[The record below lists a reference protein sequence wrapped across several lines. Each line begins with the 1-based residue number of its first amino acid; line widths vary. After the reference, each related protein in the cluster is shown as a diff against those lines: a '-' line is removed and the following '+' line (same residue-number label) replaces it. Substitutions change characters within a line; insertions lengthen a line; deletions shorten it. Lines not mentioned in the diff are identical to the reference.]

1 MAQSSVRRATR
12 PTGGRARKPRER
24 PDAPPRA
31 PVPWPLRALAMLLAC
46 AAMVAFGVVLAR
58 LTLQPSSASVPLT
71 HTNLRPGDSIRDYLA
86 QPAFRDTV
94 KQLGGN
100 IVLGV
105 PFGVL
110 LPVILPKAR
119 GVLRVLAATTVV
131 MLCVEVVQGL
141 VITGRAF
148 DIDDVL
154 LNTGGAL
161 LGYLLIGRRLSRSIH
176 PPRRRRFRWY
186 GRPPE
191 SRDTR
196 TRTRTK
202 AKAGRRPRKKAGP
215 SREKADRPR
224 TMTTWLRRKE

>member
-1 MAQSSVRRATR
+1 MAQT
-12 PTGGRARKPRER
+12 RARGVARKSGRR
-24 PDAPPRA
+24 PARPSAAPTRR
-31 PVPWPLRALAMLLAC
+31 PVPWPVRALAMLLAL

-71 HTNLRPGDSIRDYLA
+71 HTNLRPGESIRDYLA

-100 IVLGV
+100 ILLGV

-110 LPVILPKAR
+110 LPVVAPGAR
-119 GVLRVLAATTVV
+119 GILRVFAVTAFV
-131 MLCVEVVQGL
+131 MLCVEVVQGA

-154 LNTGGAL
+154 LNTTGAL
-161 LGYLLIGRRLSRSIH
+161 LGYLLVGRRLARRIH

-186 GRPPE
+186 GRPDE
-191 SRDTR
+191 AEAVREERSSRTAR
-196 TRTRTK
+196 RS
-202 AKAGRRPRKKAGP
+202 RPRKPTPAGT
-215 SREKADRPR
+215 APR
-224 TMTTWLRRKE
+224 TTESGRTGWRLWRRT

>member
-1 MAQSSVRRATR
+1 MAQSTVRRATR
-12 PTGGRARKPRER
+12 KTGGRIRGRRER
-24 PDAPPRA
+24 PVAPPRA
-31 PVPWPLRALAMLLAC
+31 PVPWLVRALVMLLAC

-100 IVLGV
+100 ILLGV

-110 LPVILPKAR
+110 LPLVAPGAR
-119 GVLRVLAATTVV
+119 GILRVLALTTLV
-131 MLCVEVVQGL
+131 MLAVEVVQGA

-176 PPRRRRFRWY
+176 PPRRRRFWWY
-186 GRPPE
+186 GRPDPAAE
-191 SRDTR
+191 D
-196 TRTRTK
+196 
-202 AKAGRRPRKKAGP
+202 
-215 SREKADRPR
+215 PR
-224 TMTTWLRRKE
+224 TSRNTSRHTSRHTSRKRK